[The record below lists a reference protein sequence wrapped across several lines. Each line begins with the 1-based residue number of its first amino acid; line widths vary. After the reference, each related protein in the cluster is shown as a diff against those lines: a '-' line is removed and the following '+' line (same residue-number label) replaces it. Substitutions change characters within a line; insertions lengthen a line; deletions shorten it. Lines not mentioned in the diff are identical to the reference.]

1 MTQKEQIKNLTERLE
16 QAKRHHY
23 VYQSYNT
30 WVQHGELHMMHGDY
44 ANGEEKH
51 LVMNVAELYKD
62 LPFII
67 DQIVKENKKEQRE
80 VLDNI
85 KNTIKDL

>member
-44 ANGEEKH
+44 GSGEEKH
-51 LVMNVAELYKD
+51 LVINIGELYKD

-67 DQIVKENKKEQRE
+67 DQVVKENKKEQRE
-80 VLDNI
+80 YFENI
-85 KNTIKDL
+85 KLTLKDL